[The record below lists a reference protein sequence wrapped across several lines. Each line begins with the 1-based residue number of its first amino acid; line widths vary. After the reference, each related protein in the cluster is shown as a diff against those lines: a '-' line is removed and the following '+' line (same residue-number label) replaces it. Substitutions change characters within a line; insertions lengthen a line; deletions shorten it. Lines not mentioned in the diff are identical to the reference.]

1 VIGAGRPG
9 ASLVTNTVEAVRLIR
24 RTAPR
29 EYVLLLVCTIVS
41 GLGLVLLLVAGR
53 ELIRDLTVADR
64 PDDIGPLVPSL
75 VCIAVGTG
83 LTTLA
88 SAVQAEVR
96 WLMAHLV
103 ERQSVTAVV
112 DAASAVSLA
121 ELESPDFQ
129 DHLQRTLRQAAQ
141 RPWDLVQAVSQL
153 AGAAVGGVVGA
164 VVLATVEPWLVPAA
178 LLVGLP
184 VLLVAGRNSRAMFAA
199 VSAIT
204 PVNREREYLQELLTG
219 RDEAKEIRAFESVD
233 HLRHRY
239 EQRYDDEIEGFRVVS
254 RLRSRRLFLAGIGS
268 TLITVATLAVLVGL
282 SVDGRLPLADAA
294 IGAVAV
300 QQLTM
305 RVRGI
310 GGSISSI
317 QESSLFLDDHAA
329 FVQRAARARVDDVPR
344 DPARQPAPRGAAVA
358 LDDVSFTYPGATVP
372 ALRGVSLQLRPGR
385 VTALVGA
392 NGSGKTTIAKLI
404 CRLYEPDGGAVTWD
418 AALAGSGE
426 LPRVGVIFQDFLR
439 YQLSAHDNIALG
451 DSRRHADRAGVEAS
465 ARAAGADTF
474 LTRLTRGFDTWLSPS
489 FEGGT
494 DLSVGQWQRVAM
506 ARALFRDAPVVVL
519 DEPTAAL
526 DPLAEREMIDGTTA
540 LFGDRAVLVISHR
553 FANVVHADDIVVLS
567 EGEIVERGTH
577 ETLMARGGTYAE
589 MYTTQAAAFGT
600 ERHA

>member
-1 VIGAGRPG
+1 MSGTPKAPR
-9 ASLVTNTVEAVRLIR
+9 ASLVSNTVEAIRLIR

-29 EYVLLLVCTIVS
+29 EYVLLLACTIVA

-53 ELIRDLTVADR
+53 ELIRDLTVTDR

-75 VCIAVGTG
+75 VGIAVGTG

-88 SAVQAEVR
+88 AAVQAEVR

-233 HLRHRY
+233 HLRQRY

-282 SVDGRLPLADAA
+282 SVDGRVPLADAA

-300 QQLTM
+300 QQLTT

-329 FVQRAARARVDDVPR
+329 FVDRAHRARADTAPA
-344 DPARQPAPRGAAVA
+344 PARHAAPPGAAVA
-358 LDDVSFTYPGATVP
+358 LDNVSFTYPGAAVP
-372 ALRGVSLQLRPGR
+372 ALRGVSLELRPGR

-404 CRLYEPDGGAVTWD
+404 CRLYEPDRGAITWD
-418 AALAGSGE
+418 AALTGSGD

-451 DSRRHADRAGVEAS
+451 DSGRHGDRAGVESS

-474 LTRLTRGFDTWLSPS
+474 LSRLTRGFDTWLSPA

-577 ETLMARGGTYAE
+577 EALMARGGTYAE
-589 MYTTQAAAFGT
+589 MYTTQAAAFGA

>member
-1 VIGAGRPG
+1 VSGTPKAPR
-9 ASLVTNTVEAVRLIR
+9 ASLVSNTVGAIRLIR

-29 EYVLLLVCTIVS
+29 EYVLLLACTIVA

-53 ELIRDLTVADR
+53 ELIRDLTVTDR

-75 VCIAVGTG
+75 VGIAVGTG

-88 SAVQAEVR
+88 AAVQAEVR

-204 PVNREREYLQELLTG
+204 PINREREYLQELLTG

-233 HLRHRY
+233 HLRQRY

-282 SVDGRLPLADAA
+282 SVDGRVPLADAA

-300 QQLTM
+300 QQLTT

-329 FVQRAARARVDDVPR
+329 FVDRADRARAATAPA
-344 DPARQPAPRGAAVA
+344 PARHAAPAGAAVA
-358 LDDVSFTYPGATVP
+358 LDNVSFTYPGAAVP
-372 ALRGVSLQLRPGR
+372 ALRGVSRELRPGR

-404 CRLYEPDGGAVTWD
+404 CRLYEPDRGAITWD
-418 AALAGSGE
+418 AALTGSGD

-451 DSRRHADRAGVEAS
+451 DSGRHGDRAGVESS
-465 ARAAGADTF
+465 ARASGADTF
-474 LTRLTRGFDTWLSPS
+474 LSRLTRGFDTWLIPA

-577 ETLMARGGTYAE
+577 EALMARGGTYAE
-589 MYTTQAAAFGT
+589 MYTTQAAAFGA
-600 ERHA
+600 ERHG